1 MEKTRIL
8 GRIEGRRKRRGQRM
22 SWWDGIMDSVDM
34 SWGKLWE
41 TVKDQEAWRATVHR
55 VSMSQ
60 T

>member
-1 MEKTRIL
+1 
-8 GRIEGRRKRRGQRM
+8 M
-22 SWWDGIMDSVDM
+22 SWWDGIIDSVDM

-41 TVKDQEAWRATVHR
+41 TVKDQEAWCATVHR